1 MERTKHEILDN
12 QTKIVENIKK
22 NYEYLLELEKNYIK
36 YITNIIN
43 QETKLNEEYEKYK
56 KSVTDILDTSQ
67 YKYYKNKFI
76 LFKNKYLEYKKM
88 IQKLT
93 KEYKPYNESFIH
105 IEIESKKLTDYYYNR
120 VKSDLIQSESIIHK
134 VKGSLKSYGLYLNDK
149 INDIE
154 NKLKE
159 IKEILLEKNVIITPT
174 IIKDMFN

>member
-1 MERTKHEILDN
+1 MKRTKHEILDN

-22 NYEYLLELEKNYIK
+22 NYEYLLELEKNYKK

-76 LFKNKYLEYKKM
+76 LFKNKYLEYKNM
-88 IQKLT
+88 IQNLT
-93 KEYKPYNESFIH
+93 KEYNRYEESLIL
-105 IEIESKKLTDYYYNR
+105 IEIESKKLTDYYYNLAKR
-120 VKSDLIQSESIIHK
+120 DLVESESIIHN
-134 VKGSLKSYGLYLNDK
+134 VKESLDRYELYLNDK